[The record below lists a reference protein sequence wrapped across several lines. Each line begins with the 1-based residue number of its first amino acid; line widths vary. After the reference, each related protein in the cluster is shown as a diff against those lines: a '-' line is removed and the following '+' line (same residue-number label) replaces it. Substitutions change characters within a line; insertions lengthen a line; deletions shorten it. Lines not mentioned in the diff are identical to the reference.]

1 MTYFAGSKSRPDRD
15 AGAGCAGIGIRL
27 QCCLEVAL
35 TQLETLEAEGLL
47 TLAPDQ
53 LTLAPLGRLFVRNV
67 AMVFDRYLPRQSAQG
82 FSKAV

>member
-1 MTYFAGSKSRPDRD
+1 LLVSFTIFDRD
-15 AGAGCAGIGIRL
+15 AGTGCSGIGIRL